1 MALILVSGPDD
12 TSPTFNQTNGSREEM
27 SIMASCCN
35 KLKFCIILAWI
46 ILAQGFV
53 AQNARAD
60 QKPPVTID
68 KIMAHLAFD
77 KPYKKALLNGKILS
91 TGMPE
96 MEQLREELA
105 VSAVM
110 LVVRAPMEKVIAAY
124 LNGASFRQDD
134 DIIAY
139 HMIKSTQKT
148 GRPAQEDFKAA
159 GFTKGELSELK
170 KLTDFKGGGA
180 FNFSR
185 DEIQQFRGV
194 DPNDPDLQEKVSMIL
209 RCILAERCRSY
220 FSRGLMAVKPYE
232 RDRGKQSFPGREL
245 TVAVGST
252 KLLENHFPDF
262 YQSLLK
268 YPEDIGKN
276 VKNDFYWF
284 KNRLDNRP
292 LFQLCHYMTDIRNHY
307 ALVAELQFYVDHTY
321 NSMLT
326 VIGCV
331 PYEGGTVVFCI
342 NRTFTDQVAGF
353 GSSLKRTVGRRR
365 IEDSI
370 SKYFAKLR
378 RMLEAGEN

>member
-1 MALILVSGPDD
+1 
-12 TSPTFNQTNGSREEM
+12 
-27 SIMASCCN
+27 MASCSR
-35 KLKFCIILAWI
+35 KLTLCIIISSI
-46 ILAQGFV
+46 ILTLGSV
-53 AQNARAD
+53 IQNAGAK
-60 QKPPVTID
+60 QQTPVTID

-77 KPYKKALLNGKILS
+77 KSYKKALLNGKILS

-110 LVVRAPMEKVIAAY
+110 LVVRAPMEKVVAAY
-124 LNGASFRQDD
+124 LDGASFRQDD

-139 HMIKSTQKT
+139 HMIQSIQNT
-148 GRPAQEDFKAA
+148 GRPAQEDFKAI
-159 GFTKGELSELK
+159 GFTEEESSEVK
-170 KLTDFKGGGA
+170 KLMDFKGGDT

-185 DEIQQFRGV
+185 DEIEQFRGV
-194 DPNDPDLQEKVSMIL
+194 DPKDPAVQEKASSIL
-209 RCILAERCRSY
+209 RRILAERCQSY
-220 FSRGLMAVKPYE
+220 FSRGLLAVKPYA
-232 RDRGKQSFPGREL
+232 RDRDKQSFPGREL
-245 TVAVGST
+245 TVAVAST
-252 KLLENHFPDF
+252 QLLEKHFPDF

-276 VKNDFYWF
+276 IQNDFYWF
-284 KNRLDNRP
+284 KNRLDHRP
-292 LFQLCHYMTDIRNHY
+292 VFQLCHYMTDIRDHY
-307 ALVAELQFYVDHTY
+307 AIVAELQFYVEHTY
-321 NSMLT
+321 NAMLT

-331 PYEGGTVVFCI
+331 PYEDGTVVFCI

-353 GSSLKRTVGRRR
+353 GSSIKRTVGRRR